1 MKHDKN
7 QDRHMTSESAHN
19 TNKVKKSTR
28 IGCASAF
35 WGDTE
40 TAARQLVE
48 KGHIDYLVF
57 DYLAEITMSIMAGQK
72 MKDPNAGYA
81 TDFVNTVM
89 APLLADI
96 KSKNIKVI
104 SNAGGVNPQACVKA
118 LQEIIEK
125 SGLDLKVAMVAGD
138 NILPQKKYYEEAGV
152 TEMFTGAA
160 IPKMLVSMNA
170 YLGASGI
177 VTALE
182 QDADIVITGRVVDS
196 AVVIGALVHE
206 FKWAMDDFDKLAQGA
221 LAGHI
226 IECGAHCTGGN
237 FTDWE
242 SIADGYDDMGFP
254 IAEVSADGQV
264 IITKPE
270 GTGGLVSTATVAE
283 QLVYEIGNPKAYIL
297 PDVICDF
304 SEVQLTQI
312 AENQVRALGAK
323 GKPPTDDYKVSAT
336 WPDGFKCTVTFLLA
350 GIDAP
355 RKAKAVSEAIISKSS
370 RMLAEK
376 GLAPYSQVDIELL
389 GTEATYGEHARR
401 ADTREV
407 VVKIAVASADKK
419 SLVLFSREIAQA
431 ATGMAPGITGIVG
444 GRPTVWPKI
453 RLFSCLISKNTV
465 KVSVIR
471 SNADSSTET
480 PVEVP
485 CFGGGI
491 PESTGLVSPT
501 TSLDINQSHV
511 VPLIKLA
518 YARSGDKGNHA
529 NIGVIARE
537 PAFLPVI
544 KQALSTDQVA
554 HFMRHVLCP
563 EKGKVSAWELPGIH
577 AINFLLENSL
587 GGGGVASLRIDPQ
600 GKAFAQQLL
609 EFPVPVS
616 ADIFHRVTAE

>member
-1 MKHDKN
+1 MTTASN
-7 QDRHMTSESAHN
+7 Q
-19 TNKVKKSTR
+19 TNKIQKKSIR

-40 TAARQLVE
+40 TAARQLVD
-48 KGHIDYLVF
+48 KGNIDYLVF

-81 TDFVNTVM
+81 TDFVSTVM
-89 APLLADI
+89 APLLSDI
-96 KSKNIKVI
+96 KQKNIKVI
-104 SNAGGVNPQACVKA
+104 SNAGGVNPLSCVKA

-125 SGLDLKVAMVAGD
+125 SGLNLKVAMVAGD
-138 NILPQKKYYEEAGV
+138 NILAQKKHYEEAGI
-152 TEMFTGAA
+152 TEMFTGAP

-182 QDADIVITGRVVDS
+182 QEADIVITGRVVDS
-196 AVVIGALVHE
+196 AVVIGALIHE
-206 FKWAMDDFDKLAQGA
+206 FKWAMDDFDRLAQGA

-237 FTDWE
+237 FTDWQTV
-242 SIADGYDDMGFP
+242 ADGFDDMGFP
-254 IAEVSADGQV
+254 IAEVSADGTLV
-264 IITKPE
+264 ITKPE
-270 GTGGLVSTATVAE
+270 STGGLVSTATVAE
-283 QLVYEIGNPKAYIL
+283 QLVYEIGNPKAYML

-304 SEVQLTQI
+304 SQVTLEQLG
-312 AENQVRALGAK
+312 ENRVCVTGAK
-323 GKPPTDDYKVSAT
+323 GQAPTDDYKVSAT

-355 RKAKAVSEAIISKSS
+355 RKAKAVSEAIINKSA
-370 RMLAEK
+370 RMLKEK

-389 GTEATYGEHARR
+389 GTEATYGEHAQRS
-401 ADTREV
+401 DTREV

-453 RLFSCLISKNTV
+453 RLYSCLVPKSTV
-465 KVSVIR
+465 QVSVLC
-471 SNADSSTET
+471 SESESAVET
-480 PVEVP
+480 PVTVP
-485 CFGGGI
+485 CFGGRI
-491 PESTGLVSPT
+491 PDAQTNDDAQPT
-501 TSLDINQSHV
+501 HDINQEFI

-529 NIGVIARE
+529 NIGVIARHPE
-537 PAFLPVI
+537 FLPFI
-544 KQALSTDQVA
+544 KQALSTDRVA

-563 EKGKVSAWELPGIH
+563 ERGKVSAWELPGIH

-616 ADIFHRVTAE
+616 ADIYKQVNAK

>member
-1 MKHDKN
+1 
-7 QDRHMTSESAHN
+7 MTSVSTHN
-19 TNKVKKSTR
+19 TNKVKSSVR

-48 KGHIDYLVF
+48 KGDIDYLVF

-96 KSKNIKVI
+96 KNKNIKVI
-104 SNAGGVNPQACVKA
+104 SNAGGVNPKACVKA

-138 NILPQKKYYEEAGV
+138 NILPQKKHYEEAGV

-177 VTALE
+177 VTALD

-196 AVVIGALVHE
+196 AVVIGALIHE

-242 SIADGYDDMGFP
+242 SIADGFDDMGFP

-270 GTGGLVSTATVAE
+270 DTGGQVTTATVAE

-304 SEVQLTQI
+304 SHVQLEQI
-312 AENQVRALGAK
+312 APNRVSAHGAK
-323 GKPPTDDYKVSAT
+323 GQPPTDDYKVSAT

-350 GIDAP
+350 GINAP

-407 VVKIAVASADKK
+407 VVKIAVASTDKK

-453 RLFSCLISKNTV
+453 RLFSCLVPKTSLN
-465 KVSVIR
+465 VSVINTA
-471 SNADSSTET
+471 SENAGKET

-485 CFGGGI
+485 LFSGNL
-491 PESTGLVSPT
+491 PETTTGPNAVQST
-501 TSLDINQSHV
+501 DINQEHV
-511 VPLIKLA
+511 LPLIKLA

-529 NIGVIARE
+529 NIGVIARRPE
-537 PAFLPVI
+537 FLPFI
-544 KQALSTDQVA
+544 KNALSAERVA
-554 HFMRHVLCP
+554 DYMRHVLCP
-563 EKGKVSAWELPGIH
+563 DRGRVSAWELPGIH

-616 ADIFHRVTAE
+616 AEIFQQLTAKQV